1 MLRKLSGALFLF
13 VFLLAATYCGSHRA
27 SGPPQPYTGQTPENP
42 LGRMVVHFL
51 DVDQGDSIFVQLPN
65 GQHMLVDAG
74 SKDRGKNVVN
84 YLKQAGVKK
93 IDYLVAT
100 HPHEDHIGGMAA
112 VLRRFEIDRV
122 YMPKVTHNTKTYED
136 LLKSIQAEG
145 LKINTASAG
154 VEIINSE
161 DLRAEIIA
169 PNNAAYED
177 INNYS
182 AVIKL
187 TFGKVSFLLTGDA
200 EAQSEKEMLV
210 NSPSLRA
217 DVLKV
222 GHHGSYS
229 STSQS
234 FLNGV
239 KPKYAVISNG
249 DDNAYGFPHALTLQK
264 LSGIQVFRTDLH
276 GNVVF
281 TTDGEGLT
289 VSAERR

>member
-1 MLRKLSGALFLF
+1 MIRKLSGALFLF

-51 DVDQGDSIFVQLPN
+51 DVGQGDSIFVQLPN

-100 HPHEDHIGGMAA
+100 HQHEDHIGGMAA
-112 VLRRFEIDRV
+112 VLRMFEIERV
-122 YMPKVTHNTKTYED
+122 YMPRVTHNTKVYED

-145 LKINTASAG
+145 LKINKAAAG
-154 VEIINSE
+154 VEIINSGE
-161 DLRAEIIA
+161 LRVKIIA
-169 PNNAAYED
+169 PNKASYGD

-187 TFGKVSFLLTGDA
+187 SFGGVSFLLTGDA
-200 EAQSEKEMLV
+200 EKQSEQEMLASSF
-210 NSPSLRA
+210 NLGA

-222 GHHGSYS
+222 GHHGSDT
-229 STSQS
+229 STTPA
-234 FLNGV
+234 FLSAV
-239 KPKYAVISNG
+239 KPTYAVISNG
-249 DDNAYGFPHALTLQK
+249 ADNAYGCPHAATLQK
-264 LSGIQVFRTDLH
+264 LSGIQVFRTDLD

-289 VSAERR
+289 VSTNGK